1 MNTQVSVPDIV
12 MTPEEIAIAQERGR
26 SMAAQAILCCPDA
39 RQRVETKYGID
50 FCKNRWPEAYTKE
63 R

>member
-1 MNTQVSVPDIV
+1 MGNSNFMGVP

-26 SMAAQAILCCPDA
+26 SMAAQAIICRPDA
-39 RQRVETKYGID
+39 RQRVEEQYGID

-63 R
+63 M